1 MPKKDSSMKML
12 KTVFVLVL
20 LILAFWLGHKM
31 KISPGSISEGTPADS
46 HFSKEEKYWTCS
58 MHPQLRQPKAGNCPV
73 CGMSLIPLKSGSGE
87 NTRRAELKLSDEAVK
102 LAEIETAPVQR
113 KFVSAEIMMLGKIA
127 FNESTMSTITARMP
141 GRIDR
146 LFVNYT
152 GIAVKKGDHIAEV
165 YSPDLL
171 LAQQELIQALNL
183 LKTSKAG
190 DEFAAR
196 TLNSVKEKYRLWGF
210 SEEQVQEIINRGKVA
225 DRLTITAPISG
236 IVTEKDVL
244 EGVYYEKGARLF
256 TIADLR
262 KVWVNLEA
270 YETDIPWIKYGQDV
284 EFTTEAYP
292 GKSFKGTVAFIQPVM
307 NELTRTVK
315 VRLNADNQDGMLKP
329 GMFVRATL
337 RAKITANGK
346 VIGASL
352 AGKWISPMHPEI
364 IKDGPGACDI
374 CGMALVTAESLG
386 YADPDDKKLVP
397 PLVIPVSAPLIT
409 GKRAIA
415 YVAVAGKKG
424 VYEGREIRLGPLAGD
439 YYIVESGLDEG
450 DNVVTKGNFK
460 IDSSLQIE
468 AKPSMMMSSSENTAV
483 PSVGGSAARDKTRT
497 EPAALETGKSGR
509 NAPPPPDDIT
519 ASYFAVQ
526 KALCLD
532 SLADAIK
539 QSAKL
544 DERYSSRL
552 SSSKDLQTAR
562 ENFSQISAL
571 FYKELSSSA
580 ENLKRPAYRFFC
592 PMAFNDKGDY
602 WLQQGS
608 EIQNPYFGS
617 VMPKCGKLKE
627 TIAAGKPEN

>member
-1 MPKKDSSMKML
+1 MKIL
-12 KTVFVLVL
+12 KNIFILAL
-20 LILAFWLGHKM
+20 LIIAFWLGYKFKTSSG
-31 KISPGSISEGTPADS
+31 KISSAIPAETSDRQV
-46 HFSKEEKYWTCS
+46 KDWTCS
-58 MHPQLRQPKAGNCPV
+58 MHPQIRQQKAGNCPI
-73 CGMSLIPLKSGSGE
+73 CGMDLIPVNVTAGGKAGK
-87 NTRRAELKLSDEAVK
+87 AELKLSDEAVK
-102 LAEIETAPVQR
+102 LAEIETVPVQR

-127 FNESTMSTITARMP
+127 FNESTISTINARMP

-152 GIAVKKGDHIAEV
+152 GIAVKKGEHIAEV

-183 LKTSKAG
+183 LKTSKPG

-225 DRLTITAPISG
+225 DRLTITAPMSG

-244 EGVYYEKGARLF
+244 EGVYYEKGAKLF
-256 TIADLR
+256 TIADLS

-292 GKSFKGTVAFIQPVM
+292 GKTFKGTIAFIQPVM
-307 NELTRTVK
+307 NESTRTVK
-315 VRLNADNQDGMLKP
+315 VRLNADNHDGMLKP

-337 RAKITANGK
+337 HAKIAANGK
-346 VIGASL
+346 VIDTSL

-364 IKDGPGACDI
+364 IKDGPGSCDI
-374 CGMALVTAESLG
+374 CGMALVPAESLG
-386 YADPDDKKLVP
+386 FADPDDKKLAP
-397 PLVIPVSAPLIT
+397 PLVIPASAPLIT
-409 GKRAIA
+409 GKRALV
-415 YVAVAGKKG
+415 YVAAPGKTG
-424 VYEGREIRLGPLAGD
+424 IYEGREIRLGPLAGA
-439 YYIVESGLDEG
+439 YYIVESGLKEG

-468 AKPSMMMSSSENTAV
+468 AKPSMMTPAPENTVLPSTGITEAV
-483 PSVGGSAARDKTRT
+483 EKPHTGSGDLAKDRLDRK
-497 EPAALETGKSGR
+497 
-509 NAPPPPDDIT
+509 APPPPDDIMT
-519 ASYFAVQ
+519 SYFAVH
-526 KALCLD
+526 KALFLD
-532 SLADAIK
+532 SLPNAVK
-539 QSAKL
+539 QASKI

-571 FYKELSSSA
+571 LYKELNASA
-580 ENLKRPAYRFFC
+580 ENLKKPAYRFFC
-592 PMAFNDKGDY
+592 PMAFNDKGAY
-602 WLQQGS
+602 WLQDNKQ
-608 EIQNPYFGS
+608 IQNPYFGS
-617 VMPKCGKLKE
+617 VMPKCGELKE
-627 TIAAGKPEN
+627 TISAENRQLDK